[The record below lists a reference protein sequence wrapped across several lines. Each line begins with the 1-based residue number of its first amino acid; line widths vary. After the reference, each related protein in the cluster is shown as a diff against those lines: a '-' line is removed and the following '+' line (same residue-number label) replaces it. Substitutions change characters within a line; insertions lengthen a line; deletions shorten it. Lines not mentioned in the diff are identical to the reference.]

1 MLNPYEALGVMPGA
15 SDEEIK
21 KAYRALSRKYHP
33 DANIN
38 NPNKAQAEEKFKQV
52 QQAYDQIMK
61 EKQQNYSY
69 GGYGYNYGNTGSGTY
84 GYGGNRTYGGY
95 ASGSGNDSV
104 EMQAAANYIA
114 NRHYAEALHALDSV
128 PLTDRGARWYYYCAV
143 ANAGVGNNVTAKE
156 QIDQA
161 VALEPSNLEYRRF
174 QQHLDFGGTWYRHM
188 GQGYEPPYAGTGS
201 WCFSMLFLNMLCN
214 CCCFRPC

>member
-1 MLNPYEALGVMPGA
+1 MTNPYEVLGVAPGA

-21 KAYRALSRKYHP
+21 RAYRALSRKYHP
-33 DANIN
+33 DANVN
-38 NPNKAQAEEKFKQV
+38 NPDKAGAEERFKQV

-61 EKQQNYSY
+61 EKQQGYSY
-69 GGYGYNYGNTGSGTY
+69 GGSRAYGAH
-84 GYGGNRTYGGY
+84 
-95 ASGSGNDSV
+95 ASGSGNDSTV
-104 EMQAAANYIA
+104 LQAAANYIA